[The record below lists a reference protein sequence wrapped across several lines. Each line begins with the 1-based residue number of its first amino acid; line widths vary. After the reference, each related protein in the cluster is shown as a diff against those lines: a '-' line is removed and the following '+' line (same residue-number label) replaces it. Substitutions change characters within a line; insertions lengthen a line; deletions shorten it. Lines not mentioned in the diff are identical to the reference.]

1 VKSPVFWTENGPLV
15 ALLAP
20 LGSLYGRIV
29 THRARRPGTRLDVP
43 VLCIGNATL
52 GGSGK
57 TPVVRSLA
65 RILAEEFGLVPH
77 VVTRGYGGRVRNTT
91 RVDPAS
97 HDAATV
103 GDEPLLLA
111 RDAVVWVGR
120 DRLASGRAAIA
131 AGAGFILMD
140 DGFQNASLAKSASW
154 LVVDGPAGIGNGR
167 VFPAGPLRE
176 RFADA
181 TLRAEA
187 LVMIGPDRQLLGE
200 RAGLPVLAAE
210 LHHPPAVL
218 AELAGR
224 PLLAF
229 AGIGRPA
236 KFFDS
241 LADAGLQLTETRAF
255 PDHHPFTEAELA
267 GLHTAAGRSGATL
280 VTTEKD
286 LVRLPPGQRRGIVTI
301 PVTICWRNQEMV
313 RGLLRGLIAP
323 VSTR

>member
-1 VKSPVFWTENGPLV
+1 MKPPAFWTKGGPL
-15 ALLAP
+15 ASLLAP

-29 THRARRPGTRLDVP
+29 THRACRPGTRLDVP

-65 RILAEEFGLVPH
+65 RILAEEFDLAPH
-77 VVTRGYGGRVRNTT
+77 VVTRGYGGRVRITT
-91 RVDPAS
+91 RVDPAC
-97 HDAATV
+97 HDAAVV

-120 DRLASGRAAIA
+120 DRLASARAAVA
-131 AGAGFILMD
+131 AGAKFILMD
-140 DGFQNASLAKSASW
+140 DGFQNAGLAKSASW

-181 TLRAEA
+181 VLRAEA

-200 RAGLPVLAAE
+200 QACLPVLAAE
-210 LHHPPAVL
+210 LRHPQEAL
-218 AELAGR
+218 AELTGR

-236 KFFDS
+236 KFFES
-241 LADAGLQLTETRAF
+241 LTAADLHLVGTRAF

-267 GLHTAAGRSGATL
+267 GLRDAAGRSGATL

-286 LVRLPPGQRRGIVTI
+286 LVRLPPDQRRGIVTI
-301 PVTICWRNQEMV
+301 PVTICWRNRAMV

-323 VSTR
+323 VST

>member
-1 VKSPVFWTENGPLV
+1 VKPPAFWTEKGPLA

-29 THRARRPGTRLDVP
+29 SHRARRPGTRLDVP

-65 RILAEEFGLVPH
+65 RILADEFGLVPH
-77 VVTRGYGGRVRNTT
+77 VVTRGYGGRVRSTT

-97 HDAATV
+97 HDAAAV

-120 DRLASGRAAIA
+120 DRLASARAAVG
-131 AGAGFILMD
+131 AGAAFILMD
-140 DGFQNASLAKSASW
+140 DGFQNPGLAKSASW

-176 RFADA
+176 HFADA
-181 TLRAEA
+181 ALRAEA
-187 LVMIGPDRQLLGE
+187 LVMIGPDRQLLG
-200 RAGLPVLAAE
+200 AGTGLPVLAAE
-210 LHHPPAVL
+210 LRHPPAAL
-218 AELAGR
+218 AALAGR

-236 KFFDS
+236 KFFES
-241 LADAGLQLTETRAF
+241 LTAAGLQLAGTSTF
-255 PDHHPFTEAELA
+255 PDHHPFTGTELAELRA
-267 GLHTAAGRSGATL
+267 AAGRSGATL

-286 LVRLPPGQRRGIVTI
+286 LVRLPPEQRRDVVTI
-301 PVTICWRNQEMV
+301 PVTICWRNREMV
-313 RGLLRGLIAP
+313 RGLLKGLIAP